1 VTSNILESQY
11 FFIQETQTD
20 ESGAEYKYAV
30 NIKDSRLD
38 IIILFCQKTAVLMAE
53 NLLGTCDVDE
63 DDIVDALK
71 ESINIIVGN
80 LYGTPLG
87 EDMKKVSIPEMI
99 KNIGAITEQ
108 NYEKALL
115 FYNEE
120 PLKILLK
127 IE

>member
-11 FFIQETQTD
+11 FFIQETHAD
-20 ESGAEYKYAV
+20 DSAHEYKYAV
-30 NIKDSRLD
+30 NIKDDKID
-38 IIILFCQKTAVLMAE
+38 IIILFCKNTATMMAE
-53 NLLGTCDVDE
+53 NLLGIDEVEE
-63 DDIVDALK
+63 DDIKDALK
-71 ESINIIVGN
+71 ESINIVVGN

-87 EDMKKVSIPEMI
+87 DDLKTVPLPAMLE
-99 KNIGAITEQ
+99 NISAICEQ

-115 FYNEE
+115 YYNEE